1 MSRKITFLT
10 LFLWLMT
17 VTFPVIAQQKA
28 DTTYTFRFVP
38 QKDMFYVPWNG
49 NDTELARLLECI
61 ENNKTTILELI
72 QRFVEDLIA
81 LERNIRWDEGDKLFE
96 LFSRTR
102 KIRREVVEAK
112 QDQPETEKKILS
124 EINRRD

>member
-28 DTTYTFRFVP
+28 DTTYTFRFVT

-49 NDTELARLLECI
+49 NDTELARLW
-61 ENNKTTILELI
+61 NVSKTTKPQFLTASCRYWLTATVIHWA
-72 QRFVEDLIA
+72 V
-81 LERNIRWDEGDKLFE
+81 KP
-96 LFSRTR
+96 RTLP
-102 KIRREVVEAK
+102 RRRSVPIE
-112 QDQPETEKKILS
+112 
-124 EINRRD
+124 

>member
-38 QKDMFYVPWNG
+38 QKDMFYIPWSDNSE
-49 NDTELARLLECI
+49 ELDRLFRLVDRHKSE
-61 ENNKTTILELI
+61 ILEGKIPVYVCGYCNSLESRKENLKTAAIRSNRVKSELI
-72 QRFVEDLIA
+72 LKKDLTEECFIIESI
-81 LERNIRWDEGDKLFE
+81 LLH
-96 LFSRTR
+96 LSSR
-102 KIRREVVEAK
+102 
-112 QDQPETEKKILS
+112 
-124 EINRRD
+124 

>member
-28 DTTYTFRFVP
+28 DTTYTFRFVT

-49 NDTELARLLECI
+49 
-61 ENNKTTILELI
+61 KVTT
-72 QRFVEDLIA
+72 
-81 LERNIRWDEGDKLFE
+81 
-96 LFSRTR
+96 
-102 KIRREVVEAK
+102 
-112 QDQPETEKKILS
+112 KK
-124 EINRRD
+124 